1 MVVYKDLINFSIVR
15 KLKEKLNN
23 VCIIYNNLV
32 NKSNIKKRESDFYE
46 VYTKQYQEDLSNL
59 EQLRDT
65 CLHTADLCNEILLM
79 ANRHHIK
86 QYYIDKEVL
95 DDYEFK
101 DEYFKEQELYNK
113 QQEEKQNNKS
123 QEVQEINPEEDFW

>member
-1 MVVYKDLINFSIVR
+1 MVVYKDLINFSIIR

-32 NKSNIKKRESDFYE
+32 NPSNVKKRESEYYE
-46 VYTKQYQEDLSNL
+46 VYTAQYQEDLSNI
-59 EQLRDT
+59 EQLRDK
-65 CLHTADLCNEILLM
+65 CLHTADLCNKLLLM

-101 DEYFKEQELYNK
+101 DEYFIEQELYNK
-113 QQEEKQNNKS
+113 QHEEKQNNKS
-123 QEVQEINPEEDFW
+123 QETTKINPEEDFW